1 VYQQRWDELEIN
13 WKREKDQKPFTSTST
28 STETTEENENDL
40 RSHLLITGCDISSQ
54 VLLSAFFI

>member
-1 VYQQRWDELEIN
+1 MYQQRWDELEIN
-13 WKREKDQKPFTSTST
+13 WKREKDQKPFTS
-28 STETTEENENDL
+28 STETTEENENNL